1 MNFSTPGFPVHHQLL
16 ELLKLMFIKSAM
28 PSNHLILRC
37 PLLLLP
43 SNLSQHQDIF
53 QWVSSLHHV
62 VKLLELQL
70 QVQYQSFQWIFKGL
84 SKGLSRVFSNAKFKS
99 INSWCSA
106 FFMVQ
111 LSHPYMTTGKNIA
124 LIRWTFVGKVMSLL
138 FNMLSR
144 LVIAFPPRSKCLLTS
159 WLQSPSVDILEPQ
172 SIKSVTVSIASPSIC
187 HEGMGPDAMILVF
200 WMLKTS
206 SRGMG
211 RLWLGAGLGAL
222 SVIVSARPPF
232 EGGHHYL
239 HYLHNTLASDQTTGR
254 EHRPAHQQKIGL
266 KIYWA
271 WALPIR
277 TRPSFPL
284 NQFLPSGS
292 FHKSLILICQRADKM
307 KTTITEN

>member
-1 MNFSTPGFPVHHQLL
+1 MS
-16 ELLKLMFIKSAM
+16 
-28 PSNHLILRC
+28 
-37 PLLLLP
+37 
-43 SNLSQHQDIF
+43 
-53 QWVSSLHHV
+53 
-62 VKLLELQL
+62 
-70 QVQYQSFQWIFKGL
+70 
-84 SKGLSRVFSNAKFKS
+84 
-99 INSWCSA
+99 
-106 FFMVQ
+106 
-111 LSHPYMTTGKNIA
+111 TGKTTA
-124 LIRWTFVGKVMSLL
+124 LTRKTLVGKVMSLL

-144 LVIAFPPRSKCLLTS
+144 LVIAFLPRSKRLLIS
-159 WLQSPSVDILEPQ
+159 WLQPPSAVILE
-172 SIKSVTVSIASPSIC
+172 SKKVKSLTVSIASPSIC
-187 HEGMGPDAMILVF
+187 HEVMGPDAMILVF

-222 SVIVSARPPF
+222 SVVVSARPPF

-266 KIYWA
+266 KIYWS